1 MKLTF
6 KEIIEN
12 VKVKAQA
19 FGKKLATDFGN
30 TIKQVTIDGIGWT
43 ALIAL
48 QAVTIPSLLGL
59 KAGLTDNTPPIDM
72 VIILW
77 VAMGLFYLKALLE
90 KNFVALFIM
99 GLGFIGQAMIMAL
112 IFFK

>member
-1 MKLTF
+1 MTF
-6 KEIIEN
+6 NFEN
-12 VKVKAQA
+12 IKTTVIDSVRSFVKRLV
-19 FGKKLATDFGN
+19 TDFGN